1 MIKCPA
7 CDGPQ
12 ALGGDCATCRGVT
25 EVTQEVHDAFM
36 AQQEQQERLFEFV
49 FMVNEKAQSGI
60 DQTMSFTIGEET
72 LEYTP

>member
-12 ALGGDCATCRGVT
+12 AVGGDCATCLGVT
-25 EVTQEVHDAFM
+25 EVTQEVYDAFLT
-36 AQQEQQERLFEFV
+36 QKEQQERFFEFV
-49 FMVNEKAQSGI
+49 SEVNENAQNGI
-60 DQTMSFTIGEET
+60 NQTMSFTIGEET